1 MFSIFLRTFMNV
13 HTPYT
18 GHFETITN
26 EAMKASK
33 TLVYAYAKDLLWY
46 WKSICWELQIS
57 LIEPANI
64 LIVSVSISRNI
75 VKWLILAMSIVLVL
89 IKPNTA

>member
-1 MFSIFLRTFMNV
+1 MCYYEQMTMKSKINFFSMFSIFLRTFMNV

-33 TLVYAYAKDLLWY
+33 TLVYAYAKDLL
-46 WKSICWELQIS
+46 
-57 LIEPANI
+57 
-64 LIVSVSISRNI
+64 
-75 VKWLILAMSIVLVL
+75 
-89 IKPNTA
+89 